1 MAEVTTVG
9 YLSQALEV
17 KMMVA
22 EVMKASGEATLV
34 QQLRSP
40 S

>member
-1 MAEVTTVG
+1 MVEVTTVG

-22 EVMKASGEATLV
+22 EVMIASGEATLV
-34 QQLRSP
+34 QQLRPLS
-40 S
+40 